1 MSDYPTLEDVNQP
14 HVVLLGDSLLPV
26 RADLPEGRS
35 LEDAVMPGAR
45 FPWKLSVISAAQVA
59 TPGPATAIPEDA
71 TRIVINIEG
80 NNAIAA
86 SGLLDGPPVA
96 WRAGLAQLNSA
107 ADDFERHVE
116 ILARAALSTRLP
128 TLACTMYPPRY
139 PDWEQQQAAC
149 AALAVFND
157 RILKSAVAAGFAIA
171 DLRQLGAYPELY
183 SSPTQ
188 LSLKGLQRVAEIVRR
203 ALDTIKPD
211 APRSE
216 VFY

>member
-1 MSDYPTLEDVNQP
+1 MSEFPTLEEFRQP

-26 RADLPEGRS
+26 RADLPDGR
-35 LEDAVMPGAR
+35 LEDAIMPSAR
-45 FPWKLSVISAAQVA
+45 FPWKLSVISAAQVS
-59 TPGPATAIPEDA
+59 TPGPSATIPEDA
-71 TRIVINIEG
+71 THIVINIEG
-80 NNAIAA
+80 NEAIAS
-86 SGLLDGPPVA
+86 SGLLDGPAIA
-96 WRAGLAQLNSA
+96 WRSGLAQLNSA

-116 ILARAALSTRLP
+116 ILARGALSTRLP
-128 TLACTMYPPRY
+128 TLVCTMFPPRY

-171 DLRQLGAYPELY
+171 DLRQLGSVPELY

-188 LSLKGLQRVAEIVRR
+188 LSVAGLQRVAEVIRR
-203 ALDTIKPD
+203 ALDVISRESVRTQ
-211 APRSE
+211 

>member
-1 MSDYPTLEDVNQP
+1 MSDFPTLEDVTQP

-26 RADLPEGRS
+26 RADLPGGR
-35 LEDAVMPGAR
+35 LEEAVMPGAR
-45 FPWKLSVISAAQVA
+45 FPWKLSVISAAQVS
-59 TPGPATAIPEDA
+59 TPGPATTIPADA
-71 TRIVINIEG
+71 THIVINIEG

-86 SGLLDGPPVA
+86 SGLLNGPAIA

-128 TLACTMYPPRY
+128 TLVCTMYPPRY
-139 PDWEQQQAAC
+139 PEWEQQQAAC

-171 DLRQLGAYPELY
+171 DLRQLGSVAELY
-183 SSPTQ
+183 ASPTQ
-188 LSLKGLQRVAEIVRR
+188 LSVAGLQRVAEIIRR
-203 ALDTIKPD
+203 ALDVISRESARTQ
-211 APRSE
+211 

>member
-1 MSDYPTLEDVNQP
+1 MSEFPTLEEFRQP

-26 RADLPEGRS
+26 RADLPEGR
-35 LEDAVMPGAR
+35 LEDAIMPGAR
-45 FPWKLSVISAAQVA
+45 FPWKLSVISAAQVS
-59 TPGPATAIPEDA
+59 TPGPSATIPEDA
-71 TRIVINIEG
+71 THIVINIEG
-80 NNAIAA
+80 NEAIAA
-86 SGLLDGPPVA
+86 SGLLDGPPIA
-96 WRAGLAQLNSA
+96 WRSGLAQLNSA

-128 TLACTMYPPRY
+128 TLACTMFPPRY

-171 DLRQLGAYPELY
+171 DLRQLGSVPELY
-183 SSPTQ
+183 ASPTQ
-188 LSLKGLQRVAEIVRR
+188 LSVAGLQRVAEVIRR
-203 ALDTIKPD
+203 ALDVISRESVRTQ
-211 APRSE
+211 

>member
-1 MSDYPTLEDVNQP
+1 MSDFPKLEEVSQP

-26 RADLPEGRS
+26 RADLPEGS
-35 LEDAVMPGAR
+35 LEGAVLPGAR
-45 FPWKLSVISAAQVA
+45 FPWKLSVISAAQIAMPGAAA
-59 TPGPATAIPEDA
+59 TTIPEDA
-71 TRIVINIEG
+71 THIIINIEG
-80 NNAIAA
+80 NDAIAA
-86 SGLLDGPPVA
+86 SGLLEGPAVA
-96 WRAGLAQLNSA
+96 WRTGLATLSGA

-128 TLACTMYPPRY
+128 TLVCTMYPPRY

-171 DLRQLGAYPELY
+171 DLRQLGSFAELY
-183 SSPTQ
+183 ASPTQ
-188 LSLKGLQRVAEIVRR
+188 LSVAGLQRVAEVMRR
-203 ALDTIKPD
+203 ALDVISRE
-211 APRSE
+211 APRTQ

>member
-1 MSDYPTLEDVNQP
+1 M
-14 HVVLLGDSLLPV
+14 VLLGDSLLPV
-26 RADLPEGRS
+26 RADLPDGS
-35 LEDAVMPGAR
+35 LEYAVMPGAR
-45 FPWKLSVISAAQVA
+45 FPWKLTVMSAAQVS
-59 TPGPATAIPEDA
+59 TPGPAAAIPKDA
-71 TRIVINIEG
+71 THIVINIEG
-80 NNAIAA
+80 NDAIAA

-139 PDWEQQQAAC
+139 LDWEQQQAAC
-149 AALAVFND
+149 AALALFND

-171 DLRQLGAYPELY
+171 DLRQLGAVAELY
-183 SSPTQ
+183 ASPTQ
-188 LSLKGLQRVAEIVRR
+188 LSVAGLQRVAEIIRR
-203 ALDTIKPD
+203 ALDVISRETV
-211 APRSE
+211 RSQ

>member
-1 MSDYPTLEDVNQP
+1 MSEFPTLEEFKQP

-26 RADLPEGRS
+26 RADLPEGS
-35 LEDAVMPGAR
+35 LESAVMPGVR
-45 FPWKLSVISAAQVA
+45 FPWKLSVISAAQVS
-59 TPGPATAIPEDA
+59 TPGVASTTIPEDA
-71 TRIVINIEG
+71 THIVINIEG
-80 NNAIAA
+80 NDAIAA
-86 SGLLDGPPVA
+86 SGLLDGPAVA
-96 WRAGLAQLNSA
+96 WRAGLSQLNNA

-171 DLRQLGAYPELY
+171 DLRQLGSFAELY
-183 SSPTQ
+183 ASPTQ
-188 LSLKGLQRVAEIVRR
+188 LSVAGLQRVAEIIRR
-203 ALDTIKPD
+203 ALDVISRESARTQ
-211 APRSE
+211 

>member
-1 MSDYPTLEDVNQP
+1 MSDFPTLEEASQA

-26 RADLPEGRS
+26 RTDLPEGS
-35 LEDAVMPGAR
+35 LESVVMPGAR
-45 FPWKLSVISAAQVA
+45 FPWKLSVISAAQVS

-71 TRIVINIEG
+71 SHIVINIEG
-80 NNAIAA
+80 NDAIAA
-86 SGLLDGPPVA
+86 SGLLDGPAMV
-96 WRAGLAQLNSA
+96 WRAGLAQLSGA

-128 TLACTMYPPRY
+128 TLVCTMYPPRY

-171 DLRQLGAYPELY
+171 DLRQLGRVPEMY
-183 SSPTQ
+183 ASPTQ
-188 LSLKGLQRVAEIVRR
+188 LSVAGLQRVAEIIRR
-203 ALDTIKPD
+203 ALDVISSES
-211 APRSE
+211 PRSQ